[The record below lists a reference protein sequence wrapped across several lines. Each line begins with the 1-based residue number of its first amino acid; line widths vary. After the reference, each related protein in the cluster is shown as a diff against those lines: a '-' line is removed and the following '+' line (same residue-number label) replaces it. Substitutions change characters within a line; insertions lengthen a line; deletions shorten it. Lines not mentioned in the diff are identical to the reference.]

1 MLVFRRD
8 GEPYSQAFASNRGD
22 EKTFHILAFTPD
34 RVKVEFRDVNL
45 FPKMID
51 DEYQRAKKDD
61 DE

>member
-8 GEPYSQAFASNRGD
+8 GKPYSQALASNRGD
-22 EKTFHILAFTPD
+22 EKTTHILASTPD
-34 RVKVEFRDVNL
+34 RVKGEFRDVNL

-51 DEYQRAKKDD
+51 DGYQRAKKDD